1 MNNLL
6 PLFKALSDRNRLR
19 VVGVLMK
26 EKELCACQI
35 TELLGIKGASAS
47 RHLSLL
53 VRAGILK
60 SRKEGRWIFF
70 SINNDK
76 FSDAVLSCIKPKLLK
91 SEEFKHDRKTIKEIL
106 ASDIENICRKQ
117 RGEKCCPKK

>member
-1 MNNLL
+1 MKNIL
-6 PLFKALSDRNRLR
+6 PVMKALSDSNRLR
-19 VVGVLMK
+19 IVAVLMK
-26 EKELCACQI
+26 EKELCVCQI
-35 TELLGIKGASAS
+35 TELLGIKGASTS

-70 SINNDK
+70 SIKNGK
-76 FSDAVLSCIKPKLLK
+76 LSDALLSSIKNELLK
-91 SEEFKHDRKTIKEIL
+91 SEELIRDRKSIKRIIACDVE
-106 ASDIENICRKQ
+106 DICRKQ